1 MCDSG
6 KKPGAKLFTLMQGL
20 LEDLPLLGILELIH
34 TTRQTGVLD
43 VQAEVPYTVT
53 FVAGEII
60 SGGILDWMGLDA
72 LYASPLLPDSGT
84 FDFTHRPVAGPPLGP
99 YGHLTTDWA
108 RVSDEW
114 EKVCE
119 VIGSPS
125 RCFQGDL
132 FPFEAGCSV
141 RGAARELDTPV
152 FQAAQLVVGAV
163 KQGRLEPLDRY
174 EWYRLRLQPTG
185 PRARTHAVAR
195 HLNGKRTLGEA
206 TVAGLP
212 QHAVRDYLLNEL
224 RLGLRFPGSGWVLR
238 DLVWEQKH
246 GVPSPGA
253 LLQHQL

>member
-1 MCDSG
+1 
-6 KKPGAKLFTLMQGL
+6 MQGL

-53 FVAGEII
+53 FVSGEII

-72 LYASPLLPDSGT
+72 LYASPLLPESGT
-84 FDFTHRPVAGPPLGP
+84 FDFTHRPVAGQPLGP

-119 VIGSPS
+119 AIISPS

-132 FPFEAGCSV
+132 FPFSGQNGSSV
-141 RGAARELDTPV
+141 RGAARELDIPV
-152 FQAAQLVVGAV
+152 FQAAQMVVGAL
-163 KQGRLEPLDRY
+163 KQGRLWPLDRY
-174 EWYRLRLQPTG
+174 EWYRLRLQPAG
-185 PRARTHAVAR
+185 PRAKVHPVAR

-206 TVAGLP
+206 TGAGLP
-212 QHAVRDYLLNEL
+212 QHDVRDYLLSEL

-238 DLVWEQKH
+238 DLVWEQKY
-246 GVPSPGA
+246 GQVAVSAPA
-253 LLQHQL
+253 QHPLPR

>member
-1 MCDSG
+1 
-6 KKPGAKLFTLMQGL
+6 MQGL

-43 VQAEVPYTVT
+43 VQADVPYTVT

-72 LYASPLLPDSGT
+72 LYSSPLLPDSGT
-84 FDFTHRPVAGPPLGP
+84 FDFSHRPVAGPPLGP

-119 VIGSPS
+119 AIGSPS

-132 FPFEAGCSV
+132 FPFEGGCSV
-141 RGAARELDTPV
+141 RGAARELDVPV
-152 FQAAQLVVGAV
+152 FQAAQLVVGAL
-163 KQGRLEPLDRY
+163 KQDRLQPLDRY
-174 EWYRLRLQPTG
+174 EWYRLRLQPAG
-185 PRARTHAVAR
+185 PRARTHPVAR

-238 DLVWEQKH
+238 DLVWEQKY

-253 LLQHQL
+253 LLQHQH